1 MSSLSDILWQGI
13 VEGYYLRPN
22 QEIEEESY
30 GSKETLYFD
39 GKFSNHTLLVPISR
53 GMLNGIGW
61 IVNENKEQLFI
72 LHFEDNKITGH
83 YEKYTDGKLWK
94 PQINKYGYIYYQFL
108 VNGKVKKILYHHIIV
123 KLFIKSDYD
132 SKKEE
137 IDHMDH
143 NKLNNSIDNLAVVSS
158 SENCRN
164 RSSKNGKKFNF
175 VENIGNSLVINE
187 DAKIYYSLDYDKFYM
202 YISHTNKYRELH
214 ECLNKDYP
222 CIQYQYNNKKHMFS
236 INKFRKNLNK
246 Q

>member
-1 MSSLSDILWQGI
+1 MVLISLKDITNCDD
-13 VEGYYLRPN
+13 YY
-22 QEIEEESY
+22 IDD
-30 GSKETLYFD
+30 ETLQVYSF
-39 GKFSNHTLLVPISR
+39 KQKKY
-53 GMLNGIGW
+53 
-61 IVNENKEQLFI
+61 EN
-72 LHFEDNKITGH
+72 
-83 YEKYTDGKLWK
+83 GKLMK
-94 PQINKYGYIYYQFL
+94 PHINSTGYIYYHFC
-108 VNGKVKKILYHHIIV
+108 VNGKGKNILYHHIIV
-123 KLFIKSDYD
+123 KIFINPNFD
-132 SKKEE
+132 STKEE
-137 IDHMDH
+137 IDHKDC

-236 INKFRKNLNK
+236 INKFKMSLNK